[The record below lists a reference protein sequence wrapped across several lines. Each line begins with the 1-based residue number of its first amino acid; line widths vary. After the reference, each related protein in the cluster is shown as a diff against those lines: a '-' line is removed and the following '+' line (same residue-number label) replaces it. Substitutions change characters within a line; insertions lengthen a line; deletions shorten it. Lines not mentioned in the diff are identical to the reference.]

1 MEGKTT
7 QRSRARRPQILTLP
21 AHLDIAHAGELK
33 QTLDAALA
41 AKPPVILD
49 ATAVELVDTAG
60 LQLLL
65 AFRRARAA
73 DWRNPSSALCDA
85 AALAGLSGAL
95 ALDATPESRIP
106 NTEA

>member
-7 QRSRARRPQILTLP
+7 RRSRAPRPQTLVLP
-21 AHLDIAHAGELK
+21 AQLDIAHAGELK

-49 ATAVELVDTAG
+49 AAAVEQVDTAG

-73 DWRNPSSALCDA
+73 DWRNPSTALCDA
-85 AALAGLSGAL
+85 AALAGLVDAL
-95 ALDATPESRIP
+95 ALDAQTES
-106 NTEA
+106 